1 MTDELIAGR
10 YELGARLGV
19 GGMST
24 VRLARDRRLE
34 RSVAVKLLAEHL
46 ADDNQFVSRFRRE
59 ALAAAR
65 LVHPNIVQVFDFG
78 LDADSGR
85 HYIVM
90 EYVEGRS
97 GAELLREEGHLP
109 VPDTLAI
116 LGHACRGLEFAHR
129 NGVVH
134 RDIKPG
140 NLLRSKEGTT
150 KVADFG
156 IAKNLADESSIT
168 QVGSVLGTASYLA
181 PEQASGDEAGPPADL
196 YGLGVVAYQLLS
208 GQLPYEANSLTELA
222 MKQQREA
229 PPLLDEIVDGVTP
242 QLALAVDRAL
252 ALDPRDRFEDA
263 ETMRKALNDGARGY
277 GDSPTSTTRVAG
289 APATS
294 ATRVATIEPATTRQ
308 PRSEPPVVARQPS
321 PPRDP
326 APFAPPTAAPVT
338 TVAPR
343 RKRRRVRQ
351 FLLLLLAVLF
361 VAVGV
366 TVAVV
371 ATSPSKTAVQL
382 RKITGTKAH
391 SIVRELEQLV
401 NDNTK

>member
-1 MTDELIAGR
+1 M
-10 YELGARLGV
+10 
-19 GGMST
+19 
-24 VRLARDRRLE
+24 
-34 RSVAVKLLAEHL
+34 
-46 ADDNQFVSRFRRE
+46 
-59 ALAAAR
+59 
-65 LVHPNIVQVFDFG
+65 FDFG

-109 VPDTLAI
+109 VSDTLAI

-208 GQLPYEANSLTELA
+208 GQLPEANSLTELA
-222 MKQQREA
+222 MKQQRGA
-229 PPLLDEIVDGVTP
+229 PPLLDEIVEGVRRNRAGGRPRAGARPARPLRGRGDDAQGTERRRP
-242 QLALAVDRAL
+242 RLRRLADQHDPRCPGRRRRAPRACRDDRAPPPP
-252 ALDPRDRFEDA
+252 A
-263 ETMRKALNDGARGY
+263 
-277 GDSPTSTTRVAG
+277 
-289 APATS
+289 AP
-294 ATRVATIEPATTRQ
+294 
-308 PRSEPPVVARQPS
+308 EPPVVAAALAAARPG
-321 PPRDP
+321 
-326 APFAPPTAAPVT
+326 AGAPPTAA
-338 TVAPR
+338 R
-343 RKRRRVRQ
+343 
-351 FLLLLLAVLF
+351 
-361 VAVGV
+361 
-366 TVAVV
+366 
-371 ATSPSKTAVQL
+371 
-382 RKITGTKAH
+382 
-391 SIVRELEQLV
+391 
-401 NDNTK
+401 